1 MNTED
6 ILAGLKAAKT
16 KKNKALIKSTL
27 EHIENSHKAICGLV
41 TQRNRWKAEYQ
52 ALLKLI
58 GKINQEAEIREAEL
72 QAMKKQSE
80 INYLQ

>member
-16 KKNKALIKSTL
+16 QKNKALIKATL

-41 TQRNRWKAEYQ
+41 AQRNKWKAECQ

-58 GKINQEAEIREAEL
+58 GKINQDAEIREA
-72 QAMKKQSE
+72 AMKKQNE
-80 INYLQ
+80 TNYLQ